1 MIERYNRR
9 RQTVVNGALVRTCYY
24 LGADLHRHDGPALID
39 YSTPNNAVSGSGE
52 STGVIF
58 TRENGPRYLTPTARY
73 FLYGVE
79 MTMEEYSIWIM
90 R

>member
-39 YSTPNNAVSGSGE
+39 YSTPNNAVSGSG
-52 STGVIF
+52 
-58 TRENGPRYLTPTARY
+58 LTPTARY